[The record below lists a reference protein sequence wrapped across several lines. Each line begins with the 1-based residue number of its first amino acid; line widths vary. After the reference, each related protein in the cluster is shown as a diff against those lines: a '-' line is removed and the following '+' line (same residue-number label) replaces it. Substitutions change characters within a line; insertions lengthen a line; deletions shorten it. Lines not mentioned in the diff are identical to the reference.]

1 MFLKK
6 VFILGI
12 TITSSISMS
21 QDIPTVKSDSL
32 KQTFVTPVLETQI
45 IPEQNLI
52 YCATF
57 QLAWNELRDSFTTHQ
72 TEDPEIIR
80 QLDKKM
86 FIKEYLSEDCYVVMS
101 GTWKNIAKKV
111 NKLLKEK
118 FGEEAW
124 LLTKERVLENRFSE
138 NAFMAYAFLFK
149 NILFHEMFE
158 SLNEPI
164 LFDAHGENVEV
175 EGFGIKEFMP
185 DEKKH
190 KNLGKQVS
198 IYYYNFDYKKR
209 YSREFIIGLKPTS
222 SNEEIIIAQIP
233 PKKTLLEMIK
243 TTQEIIAKNKPD
255 SLRKCETLQIPKLD
269 FDIEHNFTEIESYLS
284 FLVAGP
290 AKAYQ
295 RIKFRLNEKGALLKS
310 EAIIVYVEELVT
322 RSFIVSEPF
331 LIYLMQ
337 KDSPYPYFAMWV
349 GNEEILIKTQ

>member
-21 QDIPTVKSDSL
+21 QDMPTVKSDSL
-32 KQTFVTPVLETQI
+32 KQTFITPVLETQI

-57 QLAWNELRDSFTTHQ
+57 QLAWNELRDSFTMHQ
-72 TEDPEIIR
+72 AEDPEIIR
-80 QLDKKM
+80 QLDKRM
-86 FIKEYLSEDCYVVMS
+86 FIKEYLSEDCYVAMS

-149 NILFHEMFE
+149 NLSFHEMFE

-175 EGFGIKEFMP
+175 GGFGIKEFMP
-185 DEKKH
+185 DKKKH
-190 KNLGKQVS
+190 KNLGKR
-198 IYYYNFDYKKR
+198 ND
-209 YSREFIIGLKPTS
+209 
-222 SNEEIIIAQIP
+222 
-233 PKKTLLEMIK
+233 
-243 TTQEIIAKNKPD
+243 
-255 SLRKCETLQIPKLD
+255 
-269 FDIEHNFTEIESYLS
+269 
-284 FLVAGP
+284 
-290 AKAYQ
+290 
-295 RIKFRLNEKGALLKS
+295 
-310 EAIIVYVEELVT
+310 
-322 RSFIVSEPF
+322 
-331 LIYLMQ
+331 
-337 KDSPYPYFAMWV
+337 
-349 GNEEILIKTQ
+349 

>member
-57 QLAWNELRDSFTTHQ
+57 QLAWNELRDSFTMHQ

-80 QLDKKM
+80 ELDKRM
-86 FIKEYLSEDCYVVMS
+86 FTKKYLSEDCYVAMS
-101 GTWKNIAKKV
+101 GTWKNIAEKV

-124 LLTKERVLENRFSE
+124 LLTKKRVLENRFSE
-138 NAFMAYAFLFK
+138 NAFMVYAFLFK
-149 NILFHEMFE
+149 NLLFHEMFE

-185 DEKKH
+185 DKKKH
-190 KNLGKQVS
+190 QNLGKQVS
-198 IYYYNFDYKKR
+198 IYYYNVNYKKL
-209 YSREFIIGLKPTS
+209 SREFIIELKS
-222 SNEEIIIAQIP
+222 KFANEEIIIAQIS
-233 PKKTLLEMIK
+233 PKKTLFETIK

-255 SLRKCETLQIPKLD
+255 SLRKCETLQIPKFD

-322 RSFIVSEPF
+322 RNFIVSEPF